1 MAISPISP
9 GAVAPV
15 LRSSDRR
22 GWGMVPHGFGGR
34 RAAIA
39 SVLLGLLLSVAL
51 WALLGMAPARAALT
65 DDRFDGN
72 IFALYAGNGSLVP
85 PRTTLAD
92 NFARQRP
99 AIVVYYVDDSSDCK
113 QFSST
118 VSRLQAFYGRAAEI
132 LPISADAL
140 LPEKKADPTD
150 PAHYYRGFVPQTVIF
165 DQSGQVV
172 LDEVGQVPYEK
183 LDDRLRE
190 VFDLVP
196 RTESPELR
204 LRSFNELNSELV
216 PGP

>member
-9 GAVAPV
+9 GTAIPT
-15 LRSSDRR
+15 LQPLDRP
-22 GWGMVPHGFGGR
+22 WGAMVPPGLGGR
-34 RAAIA
+34 RAIA
-39 SVLLGLLLSVAL
+39 AALLGLLLSVAL
-51 WALLGMAPARAALT
+51 WALPGMAPAQAALT

-132 LPISADAL
+132 LPISPDAL
-140 LPEKKADPTD
+140 LPEKKDDPTD

-165 DQSGQVV
+165 DQNGQVV
-172 LDEVGQVPYEK
+172 LDEIGQVPYEK

-196 RTESPELR
+196 RQESPELR

-216 PGP
+216 PGS